1 MRFEK
6 GVIDGQGREA
16 VVRWRI
22 VVGAAAAVL
31 VGLLASVAVAAV
43 GIARASDQ
51 IYTTRDASMPP
62 APVVTATPAAHDR
75 SKPTAVILLSL
86 QGTNVADVLAPYE
99 VFADT
104 GAFNLYT
111 VAEQRRSV
119 PLTGG
124 VDLIPDLSFAD
135 LEKRLPTGPDV
146 IVVPQLNDAGEPSA
160 YPIVQ
165 WLQQQRGKGDPLL
178 VSVCVGAEVLASAG
192 LLDGRPATS
201 HWLGLIGLRRSY
213 PSVQWQ
219 DGVRYVDDG
228 DVITSAGVLSG
239 VDATLRVAERMLGPA
254 PAQRAAVDV
263 AWPDYSPGVP
273 APIPL
278 SKPAAADAVG
288 LLSGAYRWDRPRMG
302 VLVTDGPGEIELA
315 AAFRPYELSY
325 LAQPVALTVDGQPI
339 RSRHGLTFVPRADL
353 PSAAPGLDRLV
364 VPGSEAAARS
374 IADGLRLRSDSC
386 RCTCTPSRVLVS
398 MEHRV
403 TFRLYTMSPARA
415 GWPKRCSTPTRI
427 RSCPSGHGP

>member
-1 MRFEK
+1 VPAILKRAIDPPARHALREE
-6 GVIDGQGREA
+6 VIDGQGREA

-51 IYTTRDASMPP
+51 IYATRDASMPP
-62 APVVTATPAAHDR
+62 APVVTATPTAHDR

-160 YPIVQ
+160 YSIVQ
-165 WLQQQRGKGDPLL
+165 WLQQQRRRGSPLL

-239 VDATLRVAERMLGPA
+239 VDATLRVVERMLGPT

-302 VLVTDGPGEIELA
+302 VLVTDGLGEIELA
-315 AAFRPYELSY
+315 AAFRLDLHPSNSP
-325 LAQPVALTVDGQPI
+325 QSK
-339 RSRHGLTFVPRADL
+339 RGLL
-353 PSAAPGLDRLV
+353 
-364 VPGSEAAARS
+364 
-374 IADGLRLRSDSC
+374 C
-386 RCTCTPSRVLVS
+386 VS
-398 MEHRV
+398 GE
-403 TFRLYTMSPARA
+403 
-415 GWPKRCSTPTRI
+415 
-427 RSCPSGHGP
+427 

>member
-1 MRFEK
+1 
-6 GVIDGQGREA
+6 
-16 VVRWRI
+16 
-22 VVGAAAAVL
+22 
-31 VGLLASVAVAAV
+31 
-43 GIARASDQ
+43 
-51 IYTTRDASMPP
+51 
-62 APVVTATPAAHDR
+62 
-75 SKPTAVILLSL
+75 
-86 QGTNVADVLAPYE
+86 
-99 VFADT
+99 
-104 GAFNLYT
+104 
-111 VAEQRRSV
+111 
-119 PLTGG
+119 LTGG

-165 WLQQQRGKGDPLL
+165 WLQQQRSKGDPLL

-239 VDATLRVAERMLGPA
+239 VDATLRVVERMLGPA
-254 PAQRAAVDV
+254 AAQRAAVDV

-302 VLVTDGPGEIELA
+302 VLVTDGLGEIELA
-315 AAFRPYELSY
+315 AASYTELSY
-325 LAQPVALTVDGQPI
+325 LARPVALTVDGQPI

-374 IADGLRLRSDSC
+374 IADGLRLPERLLPVYLHAQPGFGFDGALRDISSIYDVASA
-386 RCTCTPSRVLVS
+386 RWVAKTLQYPNTNPQLAGRAWPWSLTVRPILIAGAAVVGVLIIQRLLRRRVAS
-398 MEHRV
+398 AAAEHLAVHVACHLSSEYFQR
-403 TFRLYTMSPARA
+403 RQAR
-415 GWPKRCSTPTRI
+415 GGRMPEQ
-427 RSCPSGHGP
+427 